1 MEANVQ
7 PAPVPIPFPVEGANP
22 GPRCGH
28 TLTVVIGT
36 EQRLSASKLV
46 MFGAWRCLPRAL
58 RSNMLATTELK
69 SMCHTGGATA
79 LEGPDGGTQPAAT
92 AAGAFAFTIAAGT
105 LSRSTSQMT
114 NANVRRYSI
123 GGRDK

>member
-1 MEANVQ
+1 MENNHVQ

-28 TLTVVIGT
+28 TLTVVLGS

-46 MFGAWRCLPRAL
+46 MFGACIAADRSLPGRRLRCFNRLTAL
-58 RSNMLATTELK
+58 A
-69 SMCHTGGATA
+69 GGATA

-92 AAGAFAFTIAAGT
+92 AAGTNFRVG
-105 LSRSTSQMT
+105 MT
-114 NANVRRYSI
+114 C
-123 GGRDK
+123 